1 MSLLVVY
8 RSLVV
13 PGPSVLIEITEIR
26 PWCVVAVSEKRIS
39 AKASA
44 LQRTQARTSAKITT
58 TGLRRTSAA
67 RERGHEPQEQPMLD
81 AVAAPKAK
89 HLCMRTG
96 EEDVKYS
103 VLWVVAT
110 ILFTAISFALGFAV
124 NGLRGIFVA
133 AVSHGIQW
141 VCCCFHAFPYQTE
154 MYYDLTG
161 SVTYISIALFTIL
174 YTAAPQSS
182 SSWTVPH
189 PRQVIATSLVV
200 VWAVRLGSYLFAR
213 IQRDTKDGRFTN
225 LKPYFVAFFGTWTI
239 QGTWVFL
246 TGLSVWAVNQRSP
259 LTQPA
264 LGWLDAIGI
273 SIW

>member
-1 MSLLVVY
+1 
-8 RSLVV
+8 
-13 PGPSVLIEITEIR
+13 
-26 PWCVVAVSEKRIS
+26 
-39 AKASA
+39 
-44 LQRTQARTSAKITT
+44 
-58 TGLRRTSAA
+58 
-67 RERGHEPQEQPMLD
+67 
-81 AVAAPKAK
+81 
-89 HLCMRTG
+89 
-96 EEDVKYS
+96 
-103 VLWVVAT
+103 
-110 ILFTAISFALGFAV
+110 LFTAISFALGFAV
-124 NGLRGIFVA
+124 NGLRGIFAA